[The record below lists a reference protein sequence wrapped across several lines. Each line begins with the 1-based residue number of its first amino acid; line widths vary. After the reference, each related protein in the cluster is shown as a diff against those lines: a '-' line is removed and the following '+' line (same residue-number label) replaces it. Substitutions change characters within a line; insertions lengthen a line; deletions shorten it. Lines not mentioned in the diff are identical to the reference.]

1 MEQYCHFIAYFL
13 PTIFLSLHAIDIFF
27 PTPDDITHLHVNSSS
42 LAILLLFLS
51 FHIIKVDLFSRFH

>member
-27 PTPDDITHLHVNSSS
+27 PTPDDIT
-42 LAILLLFLS
+42 IYM
-51 FHIIKVDLFSRFH
+51 